1 MAGPWAV
8 CLHLC
13 SHTQWVGDLSALT
26 KENPPPPGTWFC
38 SVMSQPAAVPS
49 IANGRLPSSD
59 PLTWPE
65 CHPCWA
71 GGGVGSKQGPTG
83 QLAGVPRWGCTLGLG
98 DRDLIC
104 KFPLSPA
111 RENQTGS
118 SSLWMSPFSQTF
130 QRMEDLLEK
139 LNADI
144 REWDNWI
151 QVVCLVG
158 IKGQCHTMNI
168 I

>member
-1 MAGPWAV
+1 MLNFSQASQEDAEKVSLADPLSLCLRRSTVPEAEHLAAGPWAV

-38 SVMSQPAAVPS
+38 SLVPQPAAVPS
-49 IANGRLPSSD
+49 ITNRRLQSSD

-65 CHPCWA
+65 CHPRWA
-71 GGGVGSKQGPTG
+71 GGGVGSKQAHLEALQGPTG

-111 RENQTGS
+111 RESDRQLIS
-118 SSLWMSPFSQTF
+118 VDVP
-130 QRMEDLLEK
+130 
-139 LNADI
+139 I
-144 REWDNWI
+144 
-151 QVVCLVG
+151 
-158 IKGQCHTMNI
+158 
-168 I
+168 